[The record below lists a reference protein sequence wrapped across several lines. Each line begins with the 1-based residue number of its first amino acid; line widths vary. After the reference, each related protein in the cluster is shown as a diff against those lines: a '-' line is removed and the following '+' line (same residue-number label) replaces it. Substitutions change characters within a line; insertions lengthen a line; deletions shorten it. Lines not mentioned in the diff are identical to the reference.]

1 VSWYS
6 RVAMNPPAPPLAQ
19 IPAPLATAVDAAL
32 ADWTKRECTRRL
44 WTRDASLWTNRDEA
58 KWLGWLD
65 APEFSLGDAGVF
77 ADAAAAAQEFAHVVV
92 LGMGGSSLCPDVLA
106 KTFGRVANRPRLSIL
121 DSTDPAQVRR
131 VEASLDL
138 AKTLFIVASKSGSTL
153 EPNLFLA
160 HFEDRVR
167 ATLGKAAAGSR
178 FVAITDPG
186 SQVER
191 TARDRGWLR
200 IFHGEP
206 SVGGRYSALTA
217 FGMVPAAMAGLDTGA
232 LLSRAAAM
240 ASACRDDDAARNPGA
255 ALGVALGALARAG
268 RDKLTIVTSPALA
281 ALGGWLEQLIAEST
295 GKEGKAIVP
304 VDGET
309 LSAPESYGTDRVFV
323 QVRLAADASADAAL
337 ARLAAAG
344 HPVLR
349 IDVADAKDLGAEFFR
364 WEIATAVAGAL
375 LGINPF
381 DQPDVEASKV
391 ETRKL
396 TAAYEMAGELPDEA
410 PFRTDG
416 ALAFFADAR
425 NEADLAGAITA
436 ESIVAAHLARLSAG
450 DYFALLLYLDMNPV
464 HEALAQEIRTL
475 VHGRLRVA
483 TCVGFGPRFLHSTGQ
498 AYKGGTNSGV
508 FVQVTCDDAE
518 DLPLSAQRATFG
530 VVKAAQAR
538 GDLAV
543 LCERGRRALRVHL
556 RGNTTDALRALRDAV
571 AQAMR

>member
-1 VSWYS
+1 
-6 RVAMNPPAPPLAQ
+6 MKPPTPPIGQ
-19 IPAPLATAVDAAL
+19 IPASLASAVDTAL
-32 ADWTKRECTRRL
+32 AEWTKRECTRRL
-44 WTRDASLWTNRDEA
+44 WARDASLWTNRDEA

-65 APEFSLGDAGVF
+65 APELSLGDAGVF

-106 KTFGRVANRPRLSIL
+106 KTFGRVAGRPRLSIL

-131 VEASLDL
+131 VETSLDL

-167 ATLGKAAAGSR
+167 ATVGKAAAGSR

-240 ASACRDDDAARNPGA
+240 ASACRDDDAARNPGV

-304 VDGET
+304 VDGEA
-309 LSAPESYGTDRVFV
+309 LAAPESYGADRVFV

-396 TAAYEMAGELPDEA
+396 TAAYEMAGELPEET

-425 NEADLAGAITA
+425 NEADLAGASTA
-436 ESIVAAHLARLSAG
+436 ESIVASHLARLSAG
-450 DYFALLLYLDMNPV
+450 DYFALLLYLDMNPE
-464 HEALAQEIRTL
+464 HQALAQEIRTL
-475 VHGRLRVA
+475 VQARRRVA

-498 AYKGGTNSGV
+498 AYKGGPNSGV
-508 FVQVTCDDAE
+508 FVQVTCDDAA
-518 DLPLSAQRATFG
+518 DVPLSAQRATFG
-530 VVKAAQAR
+530 AVKAAQSR

-571 AQAMR
+571 ARAMR

>member
-1 VSWYS
+1 MPV
-6 RVAMNPPAPPLAQ
+6 PAPPVRQVPASLA
-19 IPAPLATAVDAAL
+19 ATIDAAL
-32 ADWTKRECTRRL
+32 ADWTKRDGTRRL
-44 WTRDASLWTNRDEA
+44 WARDASLWTGRDEA

-65 APEFSLGDAGVF
+65 AAETSLGDAAAL
-77 ADAAAAAQEFAHVVV
+77 ADAASAARDFAHVVV

-106 KTFGRVANRPRLSIL
+106 KTFGRVAGRPRLSIL

-138 AKTLFIVASKSGSTL
+138 AKTLFVVASKSGSTL

-160 HFEDRVR
+160 HFEGRVR
-167 ATLGKAAAGSR
+167 AAVGIATAGSR

-186 SQVER
+186 SQVESV
-191 TARDRGWLR
+191 ARDRGWLR
-200 IFHGEP
+200 VFRGDP

-240 ASACRDDDAARNPGA
+240 ASACRDGDASRNPGV

-304 VDGET
+304 VDGEA
-309 LSAPESYGTDRVFV
+309 LAAPETYGADRVFV
-323 QVRLAADASADAAL
+323 HVRLAADASADAAL

-349 IDVADAKDLGAEFFR
+349 IDVAEENDLGAEFFR
-364 WEIATAVAGAL
+364 WEIATAVAGSL

-396 TAAYEMAGELPDEA
+396 TSAYETTGELPEEA
-410 PFRTDG
+410 PIRTDG
-416 ALAFFADAR
+416 ALA
-425 NEADLAGAITA
+425 
-436 ESIVAAHLARLSAG
+436 SV
-450 DYFALLLYLDMNPV
+450 
-464 HEALAQEIRTL
+464 
-475 VHGRLRVA
+475 
-483 TCVGFGPRFLHSTGQ
+483 
-498 AYKGGTNSGV
+498 
-508 FVQVTCDDAE
+508 
-518 DLPLSAQRATFG
+518 
-530 VVKAAQAR
+530 
-538 GDLAV
+538 
-543 LCERGRRALRVHL
+543 
-556 RGNTTDALRALRDAV
+556 
-571 AQAMR
+571 